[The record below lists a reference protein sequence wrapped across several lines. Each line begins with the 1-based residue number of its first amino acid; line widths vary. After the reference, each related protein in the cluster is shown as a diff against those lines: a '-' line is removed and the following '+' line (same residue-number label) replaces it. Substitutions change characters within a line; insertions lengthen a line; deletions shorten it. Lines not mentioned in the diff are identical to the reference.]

1 MPRKKLTDDDKIKD
15 TEQKVTRRTT
25 KKTSEEAPIKVA
37 KKSPA
42 KTAKTAEKVSSPR
55 KSRLNKTAAQ
65 EKPVDKREKIFAL
78 DIGTRSVIGIV
89 AVREED
95 DTLTI
100 VATHREEHKTRAML
114 DGQIHDVPQVA
125 AVIKNVKAALEEQ
138 VGKLTSAAVAAAGR
152 ALYTVTATSE
162 INIEGIVTY
171 EQERDLE
178 FAAVQAAQSDLA
190 ASNTIDDPTSYY
202 CVGFSTI
209 QYELDDIRLKTLVG
223 QRGKVAK
230 ATVIA
235 TFLPRQVID
244 SMQSALQYSSLE
256 MKALT
261 LEPIAAINVLIPPTM
276 RHLNLVLVDIGAGTS
291 DVAITKNGSVIAYGM
306 VPLAGDEITEAI
318 SQKFL
323 LDFNV
328 AEEVKRKV
336 ANGQPAFFQD
346 ILGSRFDLSAEE
358 IIAPVEENI
367 KGLAD
372 SIAKTVVELNNGE
385 VPQAVMLVGGG
396 SLTPKLHQFVAK
408 ALNMP
413 DNRVAV
419 RNPDIVAG
427 ITSIPK
433 ELRLPDAVTPLGILK
448 IASSGA
454 FHFLTVYVNDV
465 EYNLFHFHDLTVS
478 DALLSTGMQL
488 RKFNGKP
495 GLGLVVTVEGEKKSF
510 PGSMGTLAKITLDG
524 EEAALD
530 TPIKNDSYIKIIP
543 GEDGQTPKIFLF
555 DVIGELDNF
564 EININDKTESIKP
577 RLIVNGETV
586 VTNRLLVDGDVVEVR
601 QPRTVGEAL
610 RLAGYSP
617 TGRKIKYTLNGRQ
630 SGYTC
635 SPTILMNDSP
645 VQITLPIHQGDSIEY
660 VANDMPKI
668 SDVIKVSNLE
678 SSVKIYYEDKEYEI
692 PAAAFDLKLNGRTAS
707 RNSIIDDDAT
717 IEYKSMARVVT
728 VSDALL
734 AIDFKPPDSKSRM
747 KFKILIN
754 GKAVDFADPITN
766 GDTLKIEL
774 TPPEEDPDLPQ
785 VPPEFAAEDKSKSD
799 TSDSIAAV
807 DSKTARAQAV
817 RTPLKE
823 LRERKKLT
831 ISDFIRPD

>member
-1 MPRKKLTDDDKIKD
+1 MPRKKLTDDDKIKE
-15 TEQKVTRRTT
+15 TEKKVTRRTR
-25 KKTSEEAPIKVA
+25 KKTTEETPAKDV

-42 KTAKTAEKVSSPR
+42 KVTKSSVKTTANKRGRPHKAAE
-55 KSRLNKTAAQ
+55 Q
-65 EKPVDKREKIFAL
+65 EKTSDQREKIFAL

-89 AVREED
+89 AVRED
-95 DTLTI
+95 DDSLTI

-125 AVIKNVKAALEEQ
+125 AVIKNVKAELEKQ
-138 VGKLTSAAVAAAGR
+138 VGPLTSAAVAAAGR

-162 INIEGIVTY
+162 ANIEGIVTY
-171 EQERDLE
+171 EQEKDLE

-190 ASNTIDDPTSYY
+190 ASNTIDDPTNYY

-209 QYELDDIRLKTLVG
+209 QYELDDVRLKTLVG

-256 MKALT
+256 MQALT

-306 VPLAGDEITEAI
+306 VPLAGDEVTEAI

-328 AEEVKRKV
+328 AEEVKRKA

-346 ILGSRFDLSAEE
+346 ILGSRFDMSAEE
-358 IIAPVEENI
+358 IIAPIEENI

-372 SIAKTVVELNNGE
+372 SIAKTVVELNHDE

-396 SLTPKLHQFVAK
+396 SLTPKLHEYVAK

-448 IASSGA
+448 IASSSI

-465 EYNLFHFHDLTVS
+465 EYSLFHFHDLTVS
-478 DALLSTGMQL
+478 DALLSTGIQI

-495 GLGLVVTVEGEKKSF
+495 GLGLMVTVEGEKKSF
-510 PGSMGTLAKITLDG
+510 PGSMGTLAKITVDG
-524 EEAALD
+524 EEATFD
-530 TPIKNDSYIKIIP
+530 TPIKNDSYIQIIA
-543 GEDGQTPKIFLF
+543 GEDGQTPKVYLS
-555 DVIGELDNF
+555 DVIGEVDSF
-564 EININDKTESIKP
+564 EININDKVESIRP
-577 RLIVNGETV
+577 RTLVNGETV
-586 VTNRLLVDGDVVEVR
+586 SDNRLLVDGDVVEVR

-617 TGRKIKYTLNGRQ
+617 TGRKIKYTINGRQ
-630 SGYTC
+630 SSYTC

-660 VANDMPKI
+660 IANDMPKI

-678 SSVKIYYEDKEYEI
+678 TSVKIFYEDEEYEI
-692 PAAAFDLKLNGRTAS
+692 PAATFDLKLNGRAAS
-707 RNSIIDDDAT
+707 RNSIIDEDAT
-717 IEYKSMARVVT
+717 IEYKSFSRVVT

-734 AIDFKPPDSKSRM
+734 AIDFKPPDSRSRI
-747 KFKILIN
+747 KFKILVN
-754 GKAVDFADPITN
+754 GQAVDFADPVKN
-766 GDTLKIEL
+766 GDKLEIEL
-774 TPPEEDPDLPQ
+774 TPPEEDPDLPK
-785 VPPEFAAEDKSKSD
+785 VPPEFSNDDKSKTESVSN
-799 TSDSIAAV
+799 TAVADSQSAKAKAI
-807 DSKTARAQAV
+807 
-817 RTPLKE
+817 RTPLRE

>member
-1 MPRKKLTDDDKIKD
+1 MPRKKLDDNKPKD
-15 TEQKVTRRTT
+15 TQVKTVKRTRRKNDSGESSSVGNSRTH
-25 KKTSEEAPIKVA
+25 VGM
-37 KKSPA
+37 KS
-42 KTAKTAEKVSSPR
+42 SSP
-55 KSRLNKTAAQ
+55 Q
-65 EKPVDKREKIFAL
+65 ESNIDKREKIFAL

-89 AVREED
+89 AAQEENGN
-95 DTLTI
+95 LTI
-100 VATHREEHKTRAML
+100 IATHREEHKTRAML

-125 AVIKNVKAALEEQ
+125 AVIKSVKKELEKQ
-138 VGKLTSAAVAAAGR
+138 VGPLKSAAVAAAGR

-162 INIEGIVTY
+162 VNIEGIVTY
-171 EQERDLE
+171 EQEKDLE
-178 FAAVQAAQSDLA
+178 FAAVQSAQSNLA
-190 ASNTIDDPTSYY
+190 ASHTIDDPASYY

-209 QYELDDIRLKTLVG
+209 QYELDNVRLKTLVG
-223 QRGKVAK
+223 QRGKKAT

-244 SMQSALQYSSLE
+244 SMQSALNSSSLE
-256 MKALT
+256 MHALT

-306 VPLAGDEITEAI
+306 VPLAGDEVTEAI

-328 AEEVKRKV
+328 AEEVKRKA
-336 ANGQPAFFQD
+336 ANGQPAAFQD
-346 ILGSRFDLSAEE
+346 ILGSRFDMTADE
-358 IIAPVEENI
+358 IIEPVIENI
-367 KGLAD
+367 QSLAD
-372 SIAKTVVELNNGE
+372 SIAKTVVELNNNE

-396 SLTPKLHQFVAK
+396 SLTPRLHQFVAK

-419 RNPDIVAG
+419 RNPDVVAG

-448 IASSGA
+448 IASIDT

-465 EYNLFHFHDLTVS
+465 EYSLFHFRDLKVS

-495 GLGLVVTVEGEKKSF
+495 GLGMVITVEGEKQSF
-510 PGSMGTLAKITLDG
+510 PGSMGTLAKITIDD
-524 EEAALD
+524 EEVTLD
-530 TPIKNDSYIKIIP
+530 TPIVNNCHIKVIP
-543 GEDGQTPKIFLF
+543 GEDGKTPTIYLSDILPESKDFHITINGNEEQINPRILVNNEAV
-555 DVIGELDNF
+555 DNSEL
-564 EININDKTESIKP
+564 SIKNYA
-577 RLIVNGETV
+577 LK
-586 VTNRLLVDGDVVEVR
+586 DGDVVEVR
-601 QPRTVGEAL
+601 MPRSVGEAL

-630 SGYTC
+630 SSYTC

-645 VQITLPIHQGDSIEY
+645 IQISLPIHQGDSIEY
-660 VANDMPKI
+660 IANDMPKI
-668 SDVIKVSNLE
+668 SDIIKTFNLD
-678 SSVKIYYEDKEYEI
+678 SSITIHYDGEDYEI
-692 PAAAFDLKLNGRTAS
+692 PAATSELKLNGRPAN
-707 RNSIIDDDAT
+707 RNSIIDDEAT
-717 IEYKSMARVVT
+717 IEYKSFSRQVT

-734 AIDFKPPDSKSRM
+734 AVDFKPPDSKSRM
-747 KFKILIN
+747 NFKILIN
-754 GKAVDFADPITN
+754 NKPVEFADPINN
-766 GDTLKIEL
+766 GDTLKVDLI
-774 TPPEEDPDLPQ
+774 PPEEDPDMPK
-785 VPPEFAAEDKSKSD
+785 VPPEFQTETTKPK
-799 TSDSIAAV
+799 V
-807 DSKTARAQAV
+807 V

>member
-1 MPRKKLTDDDKIKD
+1 MPKKILADEKPKDDEKSTVRRTRKKTAEVTKKSSSTKTETIIKR
-15 TEQKVTRRTT
+15 TRT
-25 KKTSEEAPIKVA
+25 KKTAESEMP
-37 KKSPA
+37 
-42 KTAKTAEKVSSPR
+42 TD
-55 KSRLNKTAAQ
+55 N
-65 EKPVDKREKIFAL
+65 REKIFAL

-89 AVREED
+89 AVQEENGS
-95 DTLTI
+95 LTI

-125 AVIKNVKAALEEQ
+125 AVIKSVKAELEKQ
-138 VGKLTSAAVAAAGR
+138 VGTLTSAAVAAAGR

-162 INIEGIVTY
+162 IEISGIVTY
-171 EQERDLE
+171 EQEKNLE
-178 FAAVQAAQSDLA
+178 FAAVQSAQSNLA
-190 ASNTIDDPTSYY
+190 ASHTVDDPSSYY

-209 QYELDDIRLKTLVG
+209 QYELDNIRLKTLVG

-244 SMQSALQYSSLE
+244 SMQSALKYSSLE
-256 MKALT
+256 MRALT

-306 VPLAGDEITEAI
+306 VPLAGDEVTEAI

-328 AEEVKRKV
+328 AEEVKRKA
-336 ANGQPAFFQD
+336 ANGQPAAFQD
-346 ILGSRFDLSAEE
+346 ILGSRFDLTAEE
-358 IIAPVEENI
+358 VIEPIIENI
-367 KGLAD
+367 QGLAD
-372 SIAKTVVELNNGE
+372 SIAKTVVELNNDE

-419 RNPDIVAG
+419 RNPDVVAG

-448 IASSGA
+448 IASIDT
-454 FHFLTVYVNDV
+454 FHFLTVYVNDM
-465 EYNLFHFHDLTVS
+465 EYSLFHFRDLTVS
-478 DALLSTGMQL
+478 DALLSTGIQL
-488 RKFNGKP
+488 RKFNGRP
-495 GLGLVVTVEGEKKSF
+495 GLGLMIEVDGEKKSF
-510 PGSMGTLAKITLDG
+510 PGSMGTLAKITIDG
-524 EEAALD
+524 EEASLD
-530 TPIKNDSYIKIIP
+530 TPIVNDCKIKVIS
-543 GEDGQTPKIFLF
+543 GEDGKTPIVHLF
-555 DVIGELDNF
+555 DVLGELTSF
-564 EININDKTESIKP
+564 ALTINGKEELINP
-577 RLIVNGETV
+577 RILVNKEAADLD
-586 VTNRLLVDGDVVEVR
+586 RLLIDGDVVEIR
-601 QPRTVGEAL
+601 APRTVGEAL

-630 SGYTC
+630 SHYNC

-660 VANDMPKI
+660 IANDMPKI

-678 SSVKIYYEDKEYEI
+678 SNITIHYEGEDYEI
-692 PAAAFDLKLNGRTAS
+692 PAATSELKLNGRNAS
-707 RNSIIDDDAT
+707 KNSIIDDDAT
-717 IEYKSMARVVT
+717 IEYKSFARTVM

-734 AIDFKPPDSKSRM
+734 AIDFKPPDSRSRM
-747 KFKILIN
+747 KFNIFIN
-754 GKAVDFADPITN
+754 NQRVDFATPIKN
-766 GDTLKIEL
+766 NDTLKIEL
-774 TPPEEDPDLPQ
+774 IPPEEDPDMLQ
-785 VPPEFAAEDKSKSD
+785 VPPEFAINDKPKD
-799 TSDSIAAV
+799 DEEEPTPKPKI
-807 DSKTARAQAV
+807 V

-823 LRERKKLT
+823 LRERRKLT

>member
-1 MPRKKLTDDDKIKD
+1 MPRKIIEDDKAND
-15 TEQKVTRRTT
+15 VKVSRRTRKKVSDKPLQNSST
-25 KKTSEEAPIKVA
+25 AAKNINKTSETVA
-37 KKSPA
+37 
-42 KTAKTAEKVSSPR
+42 EV
-55 KSRLNKTAAQ
+55 NN
-65 EKPVDKREKIFAL
+65 REKIFAL

-89 AVREED
+89 AQKEED
-95 DTLTI
+95 GNLTI
-100 VATHREEHKTRAML
+100 IATHREEHKTRAML

-125 AVIKNVKAALEEQ
+125 AVIKDVKAELEKQ
-138 VGKLTSAAVAAAGR
+138 VGTLKQAAVAAAGR
-152 ALYTVTATSE
+152 ALYTETATSE
-162 INIEGIVTY
+162 ININGNVTF

-178 FAAVQAAQSDLA
+178 FSAVQLAQSNLA
-190 ASNTIDDPTSYY
+190 ASHTIDDPTSYY

-209 QYELDDIRLKTLVG
+209 QYELDGIRLKTLVG

-256 MKALT
+256 MSALT

-336 ANGQPAFFQD
+336 ANGQPAAFQD
-346 ILGSRFDLSAEE
+346 ILGSRFDMTADE
-358 IIAPVEENI
+358 IIEPIVENI
-367 KGLAD
+367 QSLAD
-372 SIAKTVVELNNGE
+372 SIAKTVVELNNDE

-396 SLTPKLHQFVAK
+396 SLTPRLHQFVAK

-448 IASSGA
+448 VASIDT
-454 FHFLTVYVNDV
+454 FHFLTVFVNDV
-465 EYNLFHFHDLTVS
+465 EYNLFHFRDLTVS
-478 DALLSTGMQL
+478 DALLSAGIQL
-488 RKFNGKP
+488 RKFNGRS
-495 GLGLVVTVEGEKKSF
+495 GLGVMLTVDGVKKVF
-510 PGSMGTLAKITLDG
+510 QGSMGTLAKISVDG
-524 EEAALD
+524 EEVGLD
-530 TPIKNDSYIKIIP
+530 APIKNNSYIQVIP
-543 GEDGQTPKIFLF
+543 GTDGSSPNIHLEDVVG
-555 DVIGELDNF
+555 
-564 EININDKTESIKP
+564 KTENFVIIVNDNEVVIKP
-577 RLIVNGETV
+577 RFLVNDEAS
-586 VTNRLLVDGDVVEVR
+586 NLDRLLKDGDVVKIR
-601 QPRTVGEAL
+601 TPRTIGEAL
-610 RLAGYSP
+610 RMGGFPP
-617 TGRKIKYTLNGRQ
+617 TGRRIKYTLNGRQ
-630 SGYTC
+630 AHYNCT
-635 SPTILMNDSP
+635 PTILMNDSP
-645 VQITLPIHQGDSIEY
+645 VQLTLPVHQGDSIEY

-678 SSVKIYYEDKEYEI
+678 SKVTFHYLDEDYEI
-692 PAAAFDLKLNGRTAS
+692 PAASFDLKLNGRVAS
-707 RNSIIDDDAT
+707 KNSIIDDDAT
-717 IEYKSMARVVT
+717 IEYKSSTRVVT

-734 AIDFKPPDSKSRM
+734 AIDFKAPDSKSRM
-747 KFKILIN
+747 KFKILVN
-754 GKAVDFADPITN
+754 KNPVDFADPINN
-766 GDTLKIEL
+766 GDTLEIEL

-785 VPPEFAAEDKSKSD
+785 VPPEFAQNKLPEDDVPISNN
-799 TSDSIAAV
+799 
-807 DSKTARAQAV
+807 KTTAI

-823 LRERKKLT
+823 LRERRKLT
-831 ISDFIRPD
+831 ISDFIHPD

>member
-1 MPRKKLTDDDKIKD
+1 MPRKINDDDKTK
-15 TEQKVTRRTT
+15 EVKVSRRTR
-25 KKTSEEAPIKVA
+25 KKTSDKPPIDDNKKNSTVA
-37 KKSPA
+37 KSKKLSETNI
-42 KTAKTAEKVSSPR
+42 KIE
-55 KSRLNKTAAQ
+55 
-65 EKPVDKREKIFAL
+65 DREKIFAL

-89 AVREED
+89 AVQED
-95 DTLTI
+95 DGTLTI

-125 AVIKNVKAALEEQ
+125 AVIKNVKAALEKQ
-138 VGKLTSAAVAAAGR
+138 VGTLNSAAVAAAGR
-152 ALYTVTATSE
+152 ALYTVTATSQTE
-162 INIEGIVTY
+162 ISGIITF

-178 FAAVQAAQSDLA
+178 FAAVQSAQVNLA
-190 ASNTIDDPTSYY
+190 ASQTIDDPTNYY

-244 SMQSALQYSSLE
+244 SMQSALQYSHLE
-256 MKALT
+256 MAALT

-306 VPLAGDEITEAI
+306 VPLAGDEVTEAI

-328 AEEVKRKV
+328 AEEVKRK
-336 ANGQPAFFQD
+336 AADGQPAAFQD
-346 ILGSRFDLSAEE
+346 ILGSRFDMTADE
-358 IIAPVEENI
+358 IIEPIIENI
-367 KGLAD
+367 QSLAN
-372 SIAKTVVELNNGE
+372 SIAKTVVELNNDE

-396 SLTPKLHQFVAK
+396 SLTPRLNKFVAK

-448 IASSGA
+448 IASIDT
-454 FHFLTVYVNDV
+454 FHFLTIFVNDV
-465 EYNLFHFHDLTVS
+465 EYNLFHFRDLSVS
-478 DALLSTGMQL
+478 DALLSAGIQL
-488 RKFNGKP
+488 RKFNGRP
-495 GLGLVVTVEGEKKSF
+495 GLGVMITVDGVKKTF
-510 PGSMGTLAKITLDG
+510 QGSMGTLAKITVDG

-530 TPIKNDSYIKIIP
+530 TPIKNNSYIQVIAGKD
-543 GEDGQTPKIFLF
+543 GETPKIYLK
-555 DVIGELDNF
+555 DVITELTNF
-564 EININDKTESIKP
+564 EFV
-577 RLIVNGETV
+577 VNGETII
-586 VTNRLLVDGDVVEVR
+586 LPPKILVNGQVIDNYELSINNYALSDGDEVIIR
-601 QPRTVGEAL
+601 TPRTIGEAL
-610 RLAGYSP
+610 RMAGYPP
-617 TGRKIKYTLNGRQ
+617 TGRKIKFTLNGRQ
-630 SGYTC
+630 SHYNC

-645 VQITLPIHQGDSIEY
+645 VQITLPVHQGDSVEY
-660 VANDMPKI
+660 IANDMPKI

-678 SSVKIYYEDKEYEI
+678 TTVTIHYMDQDYEI
-692 PAAAFDLKLNGRTAS
+692 PAASSELKLNGRPAS
-707 RNSIIDDDAT
+707 KNAIIDDDAT
-717 IEYKSMARVVT
+717 IEYKSTTREVT

-734 AIDFKPPDSKSRM
+734 AIDFKPPDSRSRI

-754 GKAVDFADPITN
+754 KNPVDFADPIKN
-766 GDTLKIEL
+766 GDTLEIEL

-785 VPPEFAAEDKSKSD
+785 VPPEFREPKPENQATKSNV
-799 TSDSIAAV
+799 T
-807 DSKTARAQAV
+807 

-823 LRERKKLT
+823 LKDRKKLT